1 MTISTEYIV
10 GFSNFRVNKA
20 IQTHADSPFTLTP
33 KAMTKFK
40 IMNPIIQT
48 MDPPEGYVGPFD
60 FVFVPIYTVYVG
72 GTLTMYWQRKSA
84 TVPGFEFLYNS

>member
-1 MTISTEYIV
+1 
-10 GFSNFRVNKA
+10 
-20 IQTHADSPFTLTP
+20 
-33 KAMTKFK
+33 
-40 IMNPIIQT
+40 

-60 FVFVPIYTVYVG
+60 FVFVPSYTVYVG